1 MSFKNSVFNEEW
13 ALSLG
18 PNCNNRDCCQSLP
31 CFFHLYVRLK
41 NWDLQ
46 ELSIHISIYR
56 RSIDACKS
64 SVNTDR
70 RLEFVDTEFKFVGNI
85 YEQQIAR

>member
-1 MSFKNSVFNEEW
+1 MKNGHYPWDRIVTIEIAASLYHASF
-13 ALSLG
+13 
-18 PNCNNRDCCQSLP
+18 D
-31 CFFHLYVRLK
+31 LYVRLK
-41 NWDLQ
+41 KWVLQ

-64 SVNTDR
+64 SVNTDK

-85 YEQQIAR
+85 YEQQKAR